1 MHARRSGERST
12 TFTDVAIPTIR
23 IRGAHKPRGNC
34 VRKQESLSDREPR
47 GTASGTADVS
57 RPGQLDAVDVSWPG
71 QLDAADDGNIGLVEQ
86 RNTRKPRLAQQE
98 DTPRQ
103 PSA

>member
-47 GTASGTADVS
+47 GTASSTA
-57 RPGQLDAVDVSWPG
+57 DVSWPG

>member
-12 TFTDVAIPTIR
+12 TLTDVAIPTIR

-34 VRKQESLSDREPR
+34 VRKQESLSDSEPR

-57 RPGQLDAVDVSWPG
+57 RPGQLDAV
-71 QLDAADDGNIGLVEQ
+71 DDGNIGLVEQ

>member
-12 TFTDVAIPTIR
+12 TLTDVAIPTIL

-47 GTASGTADVS
+47 GTASSTADVS
-57 RPGQLDAVDVSWPG
+57 RPGQLDA
-71 QLDAADDGNIGLVEQ
+71 ADDGNIDLVEQ

>member
-12 TFTDVAIPTIR
+12 TFADVAIPTIR

-57 RPGQLDAVDVSWPG
+57 RPGQLDAVD
-71 QLDAADDGNIGLVEQ
+71 DGNIGLVEQ

>member
-12 TFTDVAIPTIR
+12 TLTDVAIPTIR

-57 RPGQLDAVDVSWPG
+57 RPGQLDAVD
-71 QLDAADDGNIGLVEQ
+71 DGNIDLVEQ

>member
-12 TFTDVAIPTIR
+12 TLTEVAIPTIR

-57 RPGQLDAVDVSWPG
+57 RPGQLDAVD
-71 QLDAADDGNIGLVEQ
+71 DGNIGLVEQ

>member
-57 RPGQLDAVDVSWPG
+57 RPGQLDAVD
-71 QLDAADDGNIGLVEQ
+71 DGNIGLVEQ

>member
-34 VRKQESLSDREPR
+34 VRKQESLSDRELR

-57 RPGQLDAVDVSWPG
+57 RPGQLDAVD
-71 QLDAADDGNIGLVEQ
+71 DGNIDLVEQ
-86 RNTRKPRLAQQE
+86 RNTRKTRLAQQE

>member
-12 TFTDVAIPTIR
+12 TLTDVAIPTIR

-57 RPGQLDAVDVSWPG
+57 RPGQLDAVN
-71 QLDAADDGNIGLVEQ
+71 DGNIGLVEQ

>member
-12 TFTDVAIPTIR
+12 TLTDVAIPTIR

-57 RPGQLDAVDVSWPG
+57 RPGQLDAVD
-71 QLDAADDGNIGLVEQ
+71 DGNIGLVEQ

>member
-12 TFTDVAIPTIR
+12 TPTHVAIPTIR

-57 RPGQLDAVDVSWPG
+57 RPGQLDAVD
-71 QLDAADDGNIGLVEQ
+71 DGNIGLVEQ

>member
-12 TFTDVAIPTIR
+12 TLTDVAIPTIL

-47 GTASGTADVS
+47 GTTSSTADVS
-57 RPGQLDAVDVSWPG
+57 RPGQLDAV
-71 QLDAADDGNIGLVEQ
+71 DDGNIGLVEQ

>member
-12 TFTDVAIPTIR
+12 TLTDVAIPTIR

-47 GTASGTADVS
+47 GTADVS
-57 RPGQLDAVDVSWPG
+57 RPGQLDAV
-71 QLDAADDGNIGLVEQ
+71 DDGNIGLVEQ

-98 DTPRQ
+98 DTPR
-103 PSA
+103 

>member
-12 TFTDVAIPTIR
+12 TLTDVAIPTIR

-47 GTASGTADVS
+47 GTASSTADVS
-57 RPGQLDAVDVSWPG
+57 RPGQLDA
-71 QLDAADDGNIGLVEQ
+71 ADDENIGLVEQ

>member
-12 TFTDVAIPTIR
+12 TLTDVAIPTIR
-23 IRGAHKPRGNC
+23 IRGAHKPRGNY
-34 VRKQESLSDREPR
+34 VRKQESLSDKEPR
-47 GTASGTADVS
+47 GTASSTADVS
-57 RPGQLDAVDVSWPG
+57 RPGQLDAV
-71 QLDAADDGNIGLVEQ
+71 DDGNIGLVEQ

>member
-12 TFTDVAIPTIR
+12 TLTDVAIPTIR

-47 GTASGTADVS
+47 GTASGT
-57 RPGQLDAVDVSWPG
+57 VDVSWPG

>member
-12 TFTDVAIPTIR
+12 TLTHVAIPTKR

-57 RPGQLDAVDVSWPG
+57 RPGQLDAVD
-71 QLDAADDGNIGLVEQ
+71 DGNIGLVEQ

>member
-12 TFTDVAIPTIR
+12 TLTDVAIATIR
-23 IRGAHKPRGNC
+23 IRGAHKPRSNC
-34 VRKQESLSDREPR
+34 LRKQESLSDREPR
-47 GTASGTADVS
+47 GTASGTADV
-57 RPGQLDAVDVSWPG
+57 PQPG
-71 QLDAADDGNIGLVEQ
+71 QLDAADDGNIDLVEQ

>member
-1 MHARRSGERST
+1 MHARRSGERSIT
-12 TFTDVAIPTIR
+12 LTDVAIPTIR

-47 GTASGTADVS
+47 GTASSTADVS
-57 RPGQLDAVDVSWPG
+57 RPGQLDAV
-71 QLDAADDGNIGLVEQ
+71 DDGNIGLVEQ

>member
-12 TFTDVAIPTIR
+12 TLTDVAIPTIR

-57 RPGQLDAVDVSWPG
+57 RPGRWM
-71 QLDAADDGNIGLVEQ
+71 
-86 RNTRKPRLAQQE
+86 
-98 DTPRQ
+98 
-103 PSA
+103 PSTCRGPANWMPPTMGT

>member
-57 RPGQLDAVDVSWPG
+57 RPGQLDAVD
-71 QLDAADDGNIGLVEQ
+71 DGNIGLVEQ
-86 RNTRKPRLAQQE
+86 WNTRKPRLAQQE